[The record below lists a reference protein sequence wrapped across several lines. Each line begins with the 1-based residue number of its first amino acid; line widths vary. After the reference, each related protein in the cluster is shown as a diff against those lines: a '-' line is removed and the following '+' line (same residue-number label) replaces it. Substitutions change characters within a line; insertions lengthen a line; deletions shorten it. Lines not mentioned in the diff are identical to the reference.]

1 MKLSGFCFSGYRS
14 FGGDRAVIAPLKKIN
29 FLIGANNSGKSN
41 IMRLIC
47 EHKKVFSEHR
57 YKFSHL
63 DQPLLGDRQFSLSV
77 AIDKKH
83 ANDFIGDF
91 LPNRNYHQGIQYIE
105 CLLNSGVI
113 ENSEGDV
120 IWFNIGLNGQQE
132 PNDVLTVN
140 EALSL
145 NLPSMYSWTN
155 IAKNLVGSYYSSPTK
170 DCPLVLDQVKNWQP
184 KLDIK
189 TEFIPAIRKIG
200 AANTNPNDFSGEG
213 IIERLAKLERPVITD
228 QEDKK
233 KFEKINSFLKSVLEN
248 KSAQI
253 EIPHD
258 FSMIIVHMDGKSL
271 PLESLGTGV
280 HEVIILAAAATLL
293 EDTIVCI
300 EEPELHLHP
309 ILQRKL
315 IGYLSENTDNQYFIT
330 THSAHLL
337 DATEAQIFHVTMK
350 NGISSVSA
358 VTNTRERSNL
368 CAELGYKASDILQAN
383 CVIWVEGPS
392 DRTYLNYWIKAK
404 DKELT
409 EGIHYSIMFYGGRLA
424 SHISG
429 FDPHELE
436 EHEKELISLRQL
448 NRNSVIMIDS
458 DKASAQKTINPTKN
472 RLKTEF
478 NKGPG
483 FAWITAGREV
493 ENYLDE
499 DKVEEAVL
507 SVHSS
512 TAKELVAKGKWENLL
527 DYQRIKP
534 LKRKGQKP
542 IEINV
547 ASKVKIANYYTETN
561 TADLSKYDLDEK
573 VSSLVMFIRKSN
585 GL

>member
-1 MKLSGFCFSGYRS
+1 MKLSGFSFSGYRS
-14 FGGDRAVIAPLKKIN
+14 FGGEKAVIAPLKKIN

-41 IMRLIC
+41 ILRLLCEQTRIFT
-47 EHKKVFSEHR
+47 EHKQTLS
-57 YKFSHL
+57 SL
-63 DQPLLGDRQFSLSV
+63 DQPQLGNQQLSV
-77 AIDKKH
+77 SVALYDQQLNEFSRTIFPQRNSDE
-83 ANDFIGDF
+83 DF
-91 LPNRNYHQGIQYIE
+91 LSNIEWLCRNCITKKDQDE
-105 CLLNSGVI
+105 FT
-113 ENSEGDV
+113 
-120 IWFNIGLNGQQE
+120 WFNISMNGIQTA
-132 PNDVLTVN
+132 NDVCDEVEACKLAKKVGIRWATIASKMGNYFNN
-140 EALSL
+140 EKLDREL
-145 NLPSMYSWTN
+145 VL
-155 IAKNLVGSYYSSPTK
+155 KNLST
-170 DCPLVLDQVKNWQP
+170 WQP
-184 KLDIK
+184 KLIFK

-200 AANTNPNDFSGEG
+200 AANTSPTDFSGEG
-213 IIERLAKLERPVITD
+213 IIERLAKLERPVITA
-228 QEDKK
+228 QKDKE
-233 KFEKINSFLKSVLEN
+233 KFHKINSFLKSVLEN
-248 KSAQI
+248 DSAKI

-258 FSMIIVHMDGKSL
+258 FSMIIVHMDRKSL

-315 IGYLSENTDNQYFIT
+315 IGYLSENTSNQYFIT

-350 NGISSVSA
+350 EGISSVST
-358 VTNTRERSNL
+358 VTNTKERSNL

-392 DRTYLNYWIKAK
+392 DRTYLNYWIDAK
-404 DKELT
+404 DKELK

-429 FDPHELE
+429 FDPEELE

-458 DKASAQKTINPTKN
+458 DKESSHKRINQTKI
-472 RLKTEF
+472 RLQQEF
-478 NKGPG
+478 DKGPG

-499 DKVEEAVL
+499 DKVEAAVL
-507 SVHSS
+507 AVHSG

-527 DYQRIKP
+527 NYRRNKP
-534 LKRKGQKP
+534 LRKAGTKA

-547 ASKVKIANYYTETN
+547 ASKVKIANYYTEN
-561 TADLSKYDLDEK
+561 NAADLSKYDLDERI
-573 VSSLVMFIRKSN
+573 SSLVMFIRKSN

>member
-1 MKLSGFCFSGYRS
+1 MKLSGFSFSGYRS
-14 FGGDRAVIAPLKKIN
+14 FGGEKAVIAPLKKIN
-29 FLIGANNSGKSN
+29 FLIGSNNSGKSN
-41 IMRLIC
+41 VMRLIC
-47 EHKKVFSEHR
+47 EQTKIFTEHTYR
-57 YKFSHL
+57 LSPL
-63 DQPLLGDRQFSLSV
+63 DQPLLGDKQLSV
-77 AIDKKH
+77 AIALKDDQLESLASTISHSNADSLTFTYTKW
-83 ANDFIGDF
+83 
-91 LPNRNYHQGIQYIE
+91 
-105 CLLNSGVI
+105 LLNNVFIKTNG
-113 ENSEGDV
+113 EL
-120 IWFNIGLNGQQE
+120 IWFNIGCNGQSA
-132 PNDVLTVN
+132 PNDITKDEKILDVFHSLGVN
-140 EALSL
+140 WSD
-145 NLPSMYSWTN
+145 
-155 IAKNLVGSYYSSPTK
+155 IARQFGSYYAQEH
-170 DCPLVLDQVKNWQP
+170 LDRKSMLEKISDWQP
-184 KLDIK
+184 KVTME

-200 AANTNPNDFSGEG
+200 LAGSKASDFSGDG
-213 IIERLAKLERPVITD
+213 IIERLAMLERPIITK
-228 QEDKK
+228 QENKK
-233 KFEKINSFLKSVLEN
+233 TFEKINKFLKSVLEN
-248 KSAQI
+248 DTAQL

-280 HEVIILAAAATLL
+280 HEVVILAAAATLL

-315 IGYLSENTDNQYFIT
+315 IGYLSENTSNQYFIT

-350 NGISSVSA
+350 EGISSVST
-358 VTNTRERSNL
+358 VTNTKERSNL

-392 DRTYLNYWIKAK
+392 DRTYLNYWIDAK
-404 DKELT
+404 DKELK

-429 FDPHELE
+429 FDPEELE

-458 DKASAQKTINPTKN
+458 DKESSHKRINPTKT
-472 RLKTEF
+472 RLQQEF
-478 NKGPG
+478 DKGPG

-499 DKVEEAVL
+499 DKVEAAVL
-507 SVHSS
+507 AIHSG

-527 DYQRIKP
+527 NYRRNKP
-534 LKRKGQKP
+534 LKKAGTKA

-547 ASKVKIANYYTETN
+547 ASKVKIANYYTEN
-561 TADLSKYDLDEK
+561 NAADLSKYDLDERI
-573 VSSLVMFIRKSN
+573 SSLAMFIRKSN